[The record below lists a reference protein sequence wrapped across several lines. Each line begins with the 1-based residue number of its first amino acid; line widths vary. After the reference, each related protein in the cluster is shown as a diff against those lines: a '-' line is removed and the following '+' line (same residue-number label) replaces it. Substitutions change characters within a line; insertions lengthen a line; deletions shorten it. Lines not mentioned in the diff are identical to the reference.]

1 MPEAMLARVN
11 VAVLVEEAVGSPWK
25 EYMRMSCIPRKFLL
39 ACALSPL
46 IRVPP
51 LARGM
56 LRANWVF
63 TAFVSPGFVVE
74 SLPRSSDEHDDIT
87 PSPARA
93 TVPMR
98 KKLLSFFI
106 KMNVFVNVDALVF
119 KPRTLRFQAFLVVF
133 CKRSR
138 FAVQKLSFCS
148 PKGLVLRSKRSP
160 LAPQKESF

>member
-1 MPEAMLARVN
+1 MPEVMSASLN
-11 VAVLVEEAVGSPWK
+11 VAVQVEPAAGVALK
-25 EYMRMSCIPRKFLL
+25 EYMRMPSIPRKFLL
-39 ACALSPL
+39 ACAFWSL

-56 LRANWVF
+56 LRANCVF
-63 TAFVSPGFVVE
+63 TALVSPGFVVVP
-74 SLPRSSDEHDDIT
+74 LPRSSDEHDDIT

-98 KKLLSFFI
+98 KKLFSFFI

-119 KPRTLRFQAFLVVF
+119 KPRTLGFQAFLVVF

-138 FAVQKLSFCS
+138 FALLKLSFCS
-148 PKGLVLRSKRSP
+148 PKGLVLQSKRSP